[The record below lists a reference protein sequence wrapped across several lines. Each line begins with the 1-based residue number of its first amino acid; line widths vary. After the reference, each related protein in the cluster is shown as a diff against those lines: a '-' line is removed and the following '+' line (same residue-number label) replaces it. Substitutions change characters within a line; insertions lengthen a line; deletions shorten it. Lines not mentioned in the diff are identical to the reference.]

1 MNSENKEQ
9 TPKKTAQFVC
19 DYRDEQP
26 TEFLPQLQMH
36 SEEETKVEPSSE
48 PVDNT
53 IPTIH
58 VTLDDSNMIETEQEV
73 NEPPEY
79 PTLLEQEEPSPEIEG
94 FPLWKRNNQP
104 SRLFYPANPQIAQ
117 QQEDEMYE
125 DETKQSKPKGIIP
138 GIMILMAAF
147 AGVVCFCMF
156 GGVALVQDTERIN
169 AFLAPVMMQ
178 NPEPFASLSQVSGD
192 MTLQASVWR
201 AVTQNQANYKETD
214 EQGRMIVP
222 AKDVET
228 ASRELFGSTYHL
240 PSKQPPNASF
250 FVYDEPSDT
259 YRVLPRSS
267 VTSTVPQI
275 KEVKKE
281 NGSIVVTVEFS
292 SSSQGAAVE
301 TYRYILEFDSLSG
314 EPYLSSIQSV

>member
-26 TEFLPQLQMH
+26 TEFLPQMQLH
-36 SEEETKVEPSSE
+36 SEKETKAEPLSE
-48 PVDNT
+48 SVDHT
-53 IPTIH
+53 IPIIH
-58 VTLDDSNMIETEQEV
+58 VTLDDSNMIETEQEKD
-73 NEPPEY
+73 ETPES
-79 PTLLEQEEPSPEIEG
+79 PALPEQEEPSPAIEG

-104 SRLFYPANPQIAQ
+104 SRLFYPANPQVAR

-125 DETKQSKPKGIIP
+125 NETKRLKPKGIIP

-156 GGVALVQDTERIN
+156 GGVDLVQDTEQIN

-178 NPEPFASLSQVSGD
+178 NPEPFSSLSQAGGD

-201 AVTQNQANYKETD
+201 AVTQHQANYKETD
-214 EQGRMIVP
+214 EQGRMVVP
-222 AKDVET
+222 AKDVEN
-228 ASRELFGSTYHL
+228 ASRELFGSTFYL
-240 PSKQPPNASF
+240 SSKHPQNASF
-250 FVYDEPSDT
+250 FVYDESSDT
-259 YRVLPRSS
+259 YRVLPKSS
-267 VTSTVPQI
+267 VASTVPQI
-275 KEVKKE
+275 KEIKKE
-281 NGSIVVTVEFS
+281 NGLIVVMVEFFS
-292 SSSQGAAVE
+292 TVQGDAVE
-301 TYRYILEFDSLSG
+301 RYRYILEFDSLSG

>member
-9 TPKKTAQFVC
+9 TAKKTAQFVC

-26 TEFLPQLQMH
+26 TEFLPQLPMH
-36 SEEETKVEPSSE
+36 AAEETE

-53 IPTIH
+53 VPTIH

-73 NEPPEY
+73 DETAEY
-79 PTLLEQEEPSPEIEG
+79 QTLPEQEESPPEVEG

-117 QQEDEMYE
+117 QQENEMYE
-125 DETKQSKPKGIIP
+125 GETKQSKPKGIIP

-156 GGVALVQDTERIN
+156 GGVDLVQDTEQIN

-178 NPEPFASLSQVSGD
+178 NPEPFSSLTQAGGD

-214 EQGRMIVP
+214 EQGKLIVP
-222 AKDVET
+222 AKDVED
-228 ASRELFGSTYHL
+228 ASKELFGSAFHL
-240 PSKQPPNASF
+240 SAKHPQNNSF
-250 FVYDEPSDT
+250 FVYDESSDT
-259 YRVLPRSS
+259 YRVLPSSS
-267 VTSTVPQI
+267 VTSPVPQI

-292 SSSQGAAVE
+292 STTQETAVE
-301 TYRYILEFDSLSG
+301 TYRYILEIDSLSG
-314 EPYLSSIQSV
+314 EPYLSSIQSA

>member
-19 DYRDEQP
+19 DYRDERP

-36 SEEETKVEPSSE
+36 LVKEQKEEPSSE

-53 IPTIH
+53 TPTIH
-58 VTLDDSNMIETEQEV
+58 VKLDDSNMIETDQEE
-73 NEPPEY
+73 NETSEY
-79 PTLLEQEEPSPEIEG
+79 PTLSEQEEPTSEIEG

-117 QQEDEMYE
+117 QQEDEMYG
-125 DETKQSKPKGIIP
+125 DETRQLKPKGIIP

-156 GGVALVQDTERIN
+156 GGVDLVQDTEQIN

-178 NPEPFASLSQVSGD
+178 HPEPFSSLSQASGD
-192 MTLQASVWR
+192 MILQASVWR

-228 ASRELFGSTYHL
+228 ASGELFGSTYHF
-240 PSKQPPNASF
+240 STKQPQNASF
-250 FVYDEPSDT
+250 FVYDEPSET
-259 YRVLPRSS
+259 YRVLPSSS

-292 SSSQGAAVE
+292 SSKQGVAVE

-314 EPYLSSIQSV
+314 EPYLSSIQSA

>member
-1 MNSENKEQ
+1 MNSENKDQ
-9 TPKKTAQFVC
+9 TPKKMAQFVC
-19 DYRDEQP
+19 DYRDEQS

-36 SEEETKVEPSSE
+36 AVEETKVEPSSE

-73 NEPPEY
+73 NETPEY
-79 PTLLEQEEPSPEIEG
+79 PTLPEQEESPPEIEG

-125 DETKQSKPKGIIP
+125 GETKQSKPKGIIP

-156 GGVALVQDTERIN
+156 GGVDLVQDTEQIN

-178 NPEPFASLSQVSGD
+178 NPEPFSSLTQAGGD

-214 EQGRMIVP
+214 EQGKLIVP
-222 AKDVET
+222 AKDVED
-228 ASRELFGSTYHL
+228 ASKELFGSTFHL
-240 PSKQPPNASF
+240 SSKHPQNDSF
-250 FVYDEPSDT
+250 FVYDESSDT

-292 SSSQGAAVE
+292 STAQGAAVE
-301 TYRYILEFDSLSG
+301 TYRYILEIDSLSG
-314 EPYLSSIQSV
+314 EPYLSSIQSA

>member
-36 SEEETKVEPSSE
+36 SAEETKVEPSSE

-73 NEPPEY
+73 NETPEY
-79 PTLLEQEEPSPEIEG
+79 PTFPEQEESSPEIEG

-104 SRLFYPANPQIAQ
+104 SKLFYPANPQIAQ
-117 QQEDEMYE
+117 QQEDQMYE
-125 DETKQSKPKGIIP
+125 DETRQSKPKGIIP
-138 GIMILMAAF
+138 GIMILMVAF

-156 GGVALVQDTERIN
+156 GGVDLVQDTEQIN

-178 NPEPFASLSQVSGD
+178 NPEPFSSLSQASGD

-281 NGSIVVTVEFS
+281 NGSIVVTVEIF

>member
-36 SEEETKVEPSSE
+36 SAEETKEEPSSE
-48 PVDNT
+48 PIDNT

-58 VTLDDSNMIETEQEV
+58 VTLDDSNMIETEQEG
-73 NEPPEY
+73 NETPEY
-79 PTLLEQEEPSPEIEG
+79 PTMPEQEEPSPEIEG

-117 QQEDEMYE
+117 QQEEEIYE

-156 GGVALVQDTERIN
+156 GGVDLVQNTEQIN

-178 NPEPFASLSQVSGD
+178 NPEPFSSLSQASED
-192 MTLQASVWR
+192 MILQAS
-201 AVTQNQANYKETD
+201 APSMTSS
-214 EQGRMIVP
+214 
-222 AKDVET
+222 
-228 ASRELFGSTYHL
+228 ASSH
-240 PSKQPPNASF
+240 
-250 FVYDEPSDT
+250 
-259 YRVLPRSS
+259 
-267 VTSTVPQI
+267 
-275 KEVKKE
+275 
-281 NGSIVVTVEFS
+281 
-292 SSSQGAAVE
+292 SQ
-301 TYRYILEFDSLSG
+301 
-314 EPYLSSIQSV
+314 